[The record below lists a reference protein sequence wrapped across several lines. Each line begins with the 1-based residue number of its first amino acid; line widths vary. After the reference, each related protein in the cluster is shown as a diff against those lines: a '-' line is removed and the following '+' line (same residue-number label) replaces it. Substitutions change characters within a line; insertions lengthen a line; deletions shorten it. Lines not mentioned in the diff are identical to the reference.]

1 MPRELVDM
9 TRRGYSS
16 HVPDFRYVTYFAQTG
31 SSIVHRMNPWT
42 KLGLLFF
49 VVALVTVV
57 LDIWPM
63 LVLLGLA
70 LLVYIFA
77 RLPLRVLIGWWSLPV
92 LFVVSLSILYVFTE
106 PGTVVAGLKLGGFRI
121 GVTDSGLLLMA
132 TLLVKA
138 LAVVTFSLTIF
149 MTTRYNHIVHIAY
162 RALPKTLATV
172 FLLSYR
178 FMFETADEFSDI
190 LDAMHSRSGG
200 LAKGVGRQSRTFAGI
215 FGLGFV
221 HAFERAEAISKA
233 MEARGF
239 TGDLPVTDGFAK
251 PTYGGYVLMG
261 VATVALA
268 LAVYSRY
275 FNGELIGWW

>member
-1 MPRELVDM
+1 M
-9 TRRGYSS
+9 TRRAYSS
-16 HVPDFRYVTYFAQTG
+16 HVPDFRYVTYFAESG

-42 KLGLLFF
+42 KLALLFF
-49 VVALVTVV
+49 VVAFVTVL
-57 LDIWPM
+57 LDTGPV
-63 LVLLGLA
+63 LVLLALA
-70 LLVYIFA
+70 LMFYIVA

-106 PGTVVAGLKLGGFRI
+106 PGIVLARLRIGGFTI
-121 GVTDSGLLLMA
+121 GITDNGLLLMLN
-132 TLLVKA
+132 LLVKA
-138 LAVVTFSLTIF
+138 LAVVTFSLTVF
-149 MTTRYNHIVHIAY
+149 MTTKYNHIVLIAY

-172 FLLSYR
+172 FLLTYR

-200 LAKGVGRQSRTFAGI
+200 LAKGLRKQSRTFAGI

-239 TGDLPVTDGFAK
+239 TGDLPAIGSLPR
-251 PTYGGYVLMG
+251 PTYRGYALI
-261 VATVALA
+261 AVALGVLV

-275 FNGELIGWW
+275 IDDNMLGWW

>member
-1 MPRELVDM
+1 M
-9 TRRGYSS
+9 TRRAYSS
-16 HVPDFRYVTYFAQTG
+16 HVPDFRYITYFAQTG
-31 SSIVHRMNPWT
+31 SSIIHRMNPWT
-42 KLGLLFF
+42 KLALLAL
-49 VVALVTVV
+49 VVSLVTVI
-57 LDIWPM
+57 LDIKAM
-63 LVLLGLA
+63 LVLLALA
-70 LLVYIFA
+70 FAFYVAA

-92 LFVVSLSILYVFTE
+92 LFVVSLSVLYIFTE
-106 PGTVVAGLKLGGFRI
+106 PGKVLAELRLGGLRI
-121 GVTDSGLLLMA
+121 GVTDKGLLLMA
-132 TLLVKA
+132 NLLVKA
-138 LAVVTFSLTIF
+138 LAVVTFSLSVF

-162 RALPKTLATV
+162 RALPRTLATV

-200 LAKGVGRQSRTFAGI
+200 LAKGLSRQSRAFAGI

-239 TGDLPVTDGFAK
+239 TGDLPVTNGLPRPSYK
-251 PTYGGYVLMG
+251 GYALVGVGLAVL
-261 VATVALA
+261 V

-275 FNGELIGWW
+275 FHGNLTGWW